1 MLVLILNAQNL
12 FRYNCLKLHFLSFL
26 VPSFQFIPVLNG
38 LNKIIPLIQCE
49 KMQFLEIFSSFEMK
63 LTKRKKFHPFTG
75 SSLTLRSGRAPGRTT
90 GGFKRR
96 SPLLCICIGTAC
108 EKQPPFQKNW
118 TNFLKMLVLTLNLRQ
133 PLRYNHLK
141 FYFLFLF
148 NTNFSKHFLFFVFI

>member
-1 MLVLILNAQNL
+1 MNFLKMLVLILNAQNL

-26 VPSFQFIPVLNG
+26 VLSFQFIPVLNG

-108 EKQPPFQKNW
+108 EKQPPFQKN
-118 TNFLKMLVLTLNLRQ
+118 
-133 PLRYNHLK
+133 
-141 FYFLFLF
+141 
-148 NTNFSKHFLFFVFI
+148 